1 MKHGLKGARKNNTSS
16 RLFNADDRN
25 PGISY
30 PEPAEFSKVDDI
42 NSGDS
47 EDEQFKTTEKSVTG
61 MEESDRDQKSDSE
74 EKLERDTENVP
85 SDMEESEEEK
95 PDLVG
100 THIGNEEANLH
111 LEEEQSDE
119 SREEEADKA
128 DRTEQSDSQGAE
140 ADDSDSNVEAE
151 ISEDEP
157 LVQHVEESCG
167 QSRQT
172 KIGTIQLM
180 QEFRKLQHNGS
191 FG

>member
-1 MKHGLKGARKNNTSS
+1 
-16 RLFNADDRN
+16 
-25 PGISY
+25 
-30 PEPAEFSKVDDI
+30 
-42 NSGDS
+42 
-47 EDEQFKTTEKSVTG
+47 

-85 SDMEESEEEK
+85 SDVEESEEEK

-128 DRTEQSDSQGAE
+128 DQTEQSDSQGAE

-157 LVQHVEESCG
+157 LV
-167 QSRQT
+167 RF
-172 KIGTIQLM
+172 L
-180 QEFRKLQHNGS
+180 
-191 FG
+191 